1 MMTTEPDEHANS
13 PGNTR
18 FSPVREGALVL
29 TCLACIPYLTLKIL
43 WIFGSHIGIPDGS
56 ELLDHEGLMRV
67 ANGLTVLMDATAVTL
82 AFALARSW
90 GRRIPAWL
98 IVGPMWIATGLLAPI
113 VAAWPLDLL
122 TGAASDS
129 GSSAADFLQPWV
141 FNVVYGGFGL
151 QAAGLMTLLVLHVQQ
166 RWGRLWRGRVR
177 DLPVLATVP
186 ATRMSVAGAAVLAMY
201 PLIVHLGWACGA
213 NWFLT
218 EDTDGVSAVVHAV
231 NAGLVVLAIAGAAA
245 LAGAG
250 RRTWVGRLDTRIP
263 LAAAWVG
270 SSAVG
275 AWGLWLILSATAFHG
290 DTGNPDGTEG
300 FSAQLVGVCGV
311 SVVVGAILVVT
322 GAHLLTGWRAARTPD
337 LSSAT

>member
-1 MMTTEPDEHANS
+1 M
-13 PGNTR
+13 
-18 FSPVREGALVL
+18 REGALVL
-29 TCLACIPYLTLKIL
+29 TCLACVPYLTLKIL
-43 WIFGSHIGIPDGS
+43 WIFGSHVGIPDS
-56 ELLDHEGLMRV
+56 SDLLEHEAMMRA

-98 IVGPMWIATGLLAPI
+98 ILGPMWIATGLLAPI
-113 VAAWPLDLL
+113 VAAWPLQLF

-129 GSSAADFLQPWV
+129 ASSTGDFLEPWV
-141 FNVVYGGFGL
+141 FTVVYGGFGL

-166 RWGRLWRGRVR
+166 RWGRLWRGQVR
-177 DLPVLATVP
+177 ELPMLPTSP
-186 ATRMSVAGAAVLAMY
+186 ATRMSVVGASVLAMY
-201 PLIVHLGWACGA
+201 PLSVHLGWACGA
-213 NWFLT
+213 DWFLT

-245 LAGAG
+245 LAGVG
-250 RRTWVGRLDTRIP
+250 RGTRVGRLDARIP

-290 DTGNPDGTEG
+290 DTQSDTEG
-300 FSAQLVGVCGV
+300 FSPQLVGVCGV
-311 SVVVGAILVVT
+311 SVVVGAMLLVS
-322 GAHLLTGWRAARTPD
+322 GAHLLTGWRAARTRD
-337 LSSAT
+337 LTPAT